1 MLTIQPIPAFNDNY
15 IWAIISD
22 HNCVVVD
29 PGDAAVVLT
38 ALEAHK
44 LTLNAILITHHH
56 KDHTGGVNE
65 LVTCFDVPVYGPEN
79 SPFNG
84 ITHTVSEGDLVKVF
98 GIDFTVLEVP
108 GHTLDHIAF
117 YSELNDQAPAL
128 FCGDTLFLA
137 GCGRLF
143 EGSPSQMLNA
153 MDRFSELPPKTRV
166 YCAHEYSLSNLA
178 FAKAVEPDN
187 TAIQEKIEACQ
198 ILRSSNQPTLPST
211 IEDELLINPFM
222 RSRNPSVIKQIAQKE
237 ALNTDDATAVFAA
250 IREWKNQF

>member
-117 YSELNDQAPAL
+117 YSELNDQALYAQPKPN
-128 FCGDTLFLA
+128 CDQTDST
-137 GCGRLF
+137 
-143 EGSPSQMLNA
+143 EGS
-153 MDRFSELPPKTRV
+153 
-166 YCAHEYSLSNLA
+166 
-178 FAKAVEPDN
+178 AKH
-187 TAIQEKIEACQ
+187 
-198 ILRSSNQPTLPST
+198 
-211 IEDELLINPFM
+211 
-222 RSRNPSVIKQIAQKE
+222 
-237 ALNTDDATAVFAA
+237 
-250 IREWKNQF
+250 